1 MGLVLANVL
10 LLALA
15 AAGGGACTYLWLRH
29 RYQDTLLSATSIA
42 EEQAALGRGLD
53 ERLAA
58 LEAALH
64 SIFIPQP
71 PAVDLSPLLGAVAPI
86 QKRLGAIEH
95 ALFPLQTR
103 LDEIDSAI
111 RSLRAAQ
118 LDPLLHRLDAL
129 DERLQHPRRRQVAVR
144 AGSRNLLSHAG
155 HGKPDDLT
163 RIEGVPKVLQK
174 ALHKV
179 GVFYFWQIAEW
190 SVDDARHVDNQLA
203 ARDESLAG
211 RISRETWV
219 AQARLLAAA
228 PNAAHAPVRH

>member
-1 MGLVLANVL
+1 MAVVNVL
-10 LLALA
+10 LLVLA
-15 AAGGGACTYLWLRH
+15 AASGGACTYLWLRYRH
-29 RYQDTLLSATSIA
+29 QDTLLSAAAIA
-42 EEQAALGRGLD
+42 QEQAALGHGLD

-64 SIFIPQP
+64 SIAVPVP
-71 PAVDLSPLLGAVAPI
+71 PPVDLDPLLGAVAPM
-86 QKRLGAIEH
+86 QKRLSAIEH
-95 ALFPLQTR
+95 ALFPVQTR
-103 LDEIDSAI
+103 LDEIESAI
-111 RSLRAAQ
+111 RSLRAPQ

-144 AGSRNLLSHAG
+144 PGSRNLLSHAG

-174 ALHKV
+174 ALHKI

-190 SVDDARHVDNQLA
+190 SADDARHVGDQLA

-219 AQARLLAAA
+219 TQARLLAAA

>member
-1 MGLVLANVL
+1 MALVLMNVL

-29 RYQDTLLSATSIA
+29 RHQDTLLTEAGIA
-42 EEQAALGRGLD
+42 QEQAALGHALD

-58 LEAALH
+58 LESALRAVV
-64 SIFIPQP
+64 IPQSQT
-71 PAVDLSPLLGAVAPI
+71 VDLSPLLGAVAPL
-86 QKRLGAIEH
+86 QKRLSAIEH

-103 LDEIDSAI
+103 LDQLEGAI
-111 RSLRAAQ
+111 RTSQTPQ

-190 SVDDARHVDNQLA
+190 SPDDARHVDDQLA
-203 ARDESLAG
+203 ARDEGMAG
-211 RISRETWV
+211 RIDRETWV
-219 AQARLLAAA
+219 TQARQLAAA
-228 PNAAHAPVRH
+228 PSAAHAPVRH

>member
-1 MGLVLANVL
+1 MALALVNIL

-15 AAGGGACTYLWLRH
+15 VAGGGACTYLWLRH

-42 EEQAALGRGLD
+42 EEQAALGHALD

-58 LEAALH
+58 LEAALQ
-64 SIFIPQP
+64 SIVIPQP
-71 PAVDLSPLLGAVAPI
+71 PPVDLSPLLGAVAPM

-95 ALFPLQTR
+95 TLFPLQTR

-111 RSLRAAQ
+111 RSLRPPQ

-163 RIEGVPKVLQK
+163 RIEGVPKVLQR

-190 SVDDARHVDNQLA
+190 SADDARHVDNQLA
-203 ARDESLAG
+203 ACDESLAG